1 MDFIG
6 LVDCIDQNTNIKSD
20 TKIRSMRYITLIG
33 LLFSSFI
40 ASSQNV
46 QMAET
51 MRSEGKIYVVIAVL
65 AVILVGL
72 FLYLITIDRKV
83 SKLEKEANI

>member
-1 MDFIG
+1 
-6 LVDCIDQNTNIKSD
+6 
-20 TKIRSMRYITLIG
+20 MRYITLIG

-46 QMAET
+46 QMVET

>member
-1 MDFIG
+1 
-6 LVDCIDQNTNIKSD
+6 
-20 TKIRSMRYITLIG
+20 MRYIILIG